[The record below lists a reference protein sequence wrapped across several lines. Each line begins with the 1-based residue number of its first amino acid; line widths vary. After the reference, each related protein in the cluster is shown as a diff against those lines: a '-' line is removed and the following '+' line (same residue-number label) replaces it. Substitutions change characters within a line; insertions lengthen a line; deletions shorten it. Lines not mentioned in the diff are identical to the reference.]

1 VKKRWRVVVQGA
13 VTVLVVAFV
22 ARAVARNWDDFRS
35 MNVSLHPRADWLTV
49 SVAATLL
56 TYVLQI
62 ESWRRVLAGWR
73 QTIGF
78 LPAARAWCLA
88 NLGRYVPGK
97 VWSVAGLVVLA
108 RRHGVESWAA
118 AGSAVVM
125 QALGLGTCLA
135 VVTMTLPGRLPGL
148 VLGGGSVIVLALAG
162 GGVIAGVTLVAL
174 HSPWAIERAGRLLG
188 EQGSVLRPL
197 PLRATVT
204 GGVFTLASWVTYGV
218 AFWSLALGLGV
229 GADLTAP
236 TAIGVFA
243 LGYIAGLLALFAPGG
258 VGVREVAFGLLLAP
272 IMGPGAAVGLS
283 VASRLLLTVMEVA
296 AAGITVLA
304 ARTRSGPAKESS
316 NV

>member
-35 MNVSLHPRADWLTV
+35 MDVTLHLRADWLVV
-49 SVAATLL
+49 SVASTFF
-56 TYVLQI
+56 TYLLQI

-73 QTIGF
+73 QSIGF
-78 LPAARAWCLA
+78 VPAARAWCLA

-97 VWSVAGLVVLA
+97 VWSVAGLVVMA
-108 RRHGVESWAA
+108 RQRGVEGWAA
-118 AGSAVVM
+118 AASAVVM

-148 VLGGGSVIVLALAG
+148 VLGGGLVIVVALAAG
-162 GGVIAGVTLVAL
+162 ALIAGLTLVAL
-174 HSPWAIERAGRLLG
+174 HSTWAVERVGRMVG

-197 PLRATVT
+197 PIRATVA
-204 GGVFTLASWVTYGV
+204 GGTLTLASWVTYGI
-218 AFWSLALGLGV
+218 AFWALARGMGFGAGLAV
-229 GADLTAP
+229 P

-272 IMGPGAAVGLS
+272 VIGPGPAVGLS

-296 AAGITVLA
+296 AAGVAVLA
-304 ARTRSGPAKESS
+304 GRVQSALPKESS